1 MTMTQPTSIPAV
13 RIEPLSI
20 KGRYFLFAQR
30 PPTVMMIDSM
40 TALVVRLA
48 QDSDTTPGE
57 VRQRFRELTSRR
69 GLSLEAADAQ
79 FDAAVAALKAAGL
92 TELETAAH
100 R

>member
-1 MTMTQPTSIPAV
+1 MTMTQPISIPEV

-20 KGRYFLFAQR
+20 KGRYFLFARQ

-48 QDSDTTPGE
+48 QDPDTAPGE

-69 GLSLEAADAQ
+69 GLSPDAADAQ
-79 FDAAVAALKAAGL
+79 FDVAVAALKAAGL
-92 TELETAAH
+92 TEFEADAH
-100 R
+100 M